1 MNPRLLAGATMLGI
15 ILGVSGCASPPR
27 NERNVEI
34 GRDNA
39 AAPSTDTAATR
50 GPARKV
56 PQPGEE
62 GPSSTATV
70 PNPTQE
76 NTGASATT
84 TQDRW
89 NSAPPNNTMPSAA
102 PPNQQ

>member
-1 MNPRLLAGATMLGI
+1 MKTRLLTAATMLGMVLI
-15 ILGVSGCASPPR
+15 VSGCNTPPR

-34 GRDNA
+34 GHDNVST
-39 AAPSTDTAATR
+39 PSADADPTR

-56 PQPGEE
+56 PQPGDQ
-62 GPSSTATV
+62 GPSNTATV

-76 NTGASATT
+76 NTGANATT

-89 NSAPPNNTMPSAA
+89 NSAPPNNTVPSAA